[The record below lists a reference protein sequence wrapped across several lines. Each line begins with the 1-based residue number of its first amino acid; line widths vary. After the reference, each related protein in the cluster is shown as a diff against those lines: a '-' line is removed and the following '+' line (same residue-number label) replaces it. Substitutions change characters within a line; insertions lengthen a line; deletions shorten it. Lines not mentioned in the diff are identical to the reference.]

1 MNILYI
7 YSSNINP
14 TRGGVQRVT
23 KVLCDAF
30 RKEGHTCYYLSSQS
44 SNEDIEHQYVL
55 PSSNTFDP
63 DNIAFIQSFI
73 KEKSIDI
80 VVNQDGLN
88 KVMTR
93 LVHKSCY
100 GRVKIFTVAH
110 NSLIAPCANFTT
122 VRYPFF
128 KNLHLSWLLPLFNLG
143 IVKAIVN
150 ILYRIK
156 YKRHYQD
163 IMVYSNKFILL
174 SNAFKKELEFFLSD
188 YPEDKVC
195 AIFNPCTVER
205 DDNEQIEKKKVVL
218 YVGRISFGQKRN
230 DLLLRIWSQIEP
242 MHPDWVLKIV
252 GDGEDL
258 PALKQ
263 MANDMNLR
271 NVSFEG
277 YQPPEQYYREA
288 SIFCMTSAY
297 EGFGLV
303 LTEAMAYGCV
313 PIAFNSF
320 CSAVDV
326 IDDGVNGLLVE
337 AFDIDE
343 YSRRLNKL
351 MSDSLYIGS
360 FYNKTIEKSKKFGI
374 NKISTKWLELFSE

>member
-14 TRGGVQRVT
+14 TRGGVQKVT
-23 KVLCDAF
+23 RVLCDAF
-30 RKEGHTCYYLSSQS
+30 HKEGHTCYYLSAHS

-122 VRYPFF
+122 VRYPLF
-128 KNLHLSWLLPLFNLG
+128 KKLHLSWLLPLFNLG
-143 IVKAIVN
+143 IVKAIMN

-156 YKRHYQD
+156 YKQHYQD
-163 IMVYSNKFILL
+163 IMKYSNKFILL
-174 SNAFKKELEFFLSD
+174 SNAYKKELEFFLSD
-188 YPEDKVC
+188 HPEDKVC
-195 AIFNPCTVER
+195 AIFNPCTAER

-252 GDGEDL
+252 GDGDDL
-258 PALKQ
+258 FKMQ
-263 MANDMNLR
+263 MMAKDMNLKH
-271 NVSFEG
+271 VSFEG
-277 YQPPEQYYREA
+277 YQPPEPYYREA

-297 EGFGLV
+297 EGLPLV
-303 LTEAMAYGCV
+303 LAEAMSYGVV
-313 PIAFNSF
+313 PVAFNSF

-351 MSDSLYIGS
+351 MTDSLYIGS

-374 NKISTKWLELFSE
+374 NKISTNWLELFSE